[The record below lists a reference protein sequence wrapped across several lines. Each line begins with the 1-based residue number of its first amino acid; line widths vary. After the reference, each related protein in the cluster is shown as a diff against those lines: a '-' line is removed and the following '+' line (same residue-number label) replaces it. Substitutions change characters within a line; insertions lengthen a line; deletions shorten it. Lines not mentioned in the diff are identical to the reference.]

1 MPGMFRSA
9 LAGGGR
15 SGRPAM
21 SHAEGRQAQGGSDV
35 RRRGHRPGPRAPGC
49 TRAPRHTH
57 PAASGPRGGRRGP
70 GRPAA
75 PGLRPPAC
83 CPARPGPARPQHS
96 RWPRPPVSCPSASAG
111 ALKLIFPVMVR
122 HPAPRPS
129 LPRGLPPAWP
139 SRAPGT
145 CRAASPRTAARA
157 PPAAP
162 GPPVPGPA
170 GLTGS
175 FLVPGSLLG
184 TPVPKKLPGAKM
196 LPDLFRPAETWP
208 GLAGQAGLE
217 LPAGRLFPG
226 PRSGRRRPQ
235 PGAHDHLTGAY
246 A

>member
-1 MPGMFRSA
+1 MSA
-9 LAGGGR
+9 AAVTGR
-15 SGRPAM
+15 
-21 SHAEGRQAQGGSDV
+21 
-35 RRRGHRPGPRAPGC
+35 GPRAPGC
-49 TRAPRHTH
+49 TRAPRHTTTSPHTH

-83 CPARPGPARPQHS
+83 GPARPGPAATL
-96 RWPRPPVSCPSASAG
+96 PPAPSARV
-111 ALKLIFPVMVR
+111 LPVR
-122 HPAPRPS
+122 LSRGTEADLSRYAASPAPRPS

-162 GPPVPGPA
+162 GPAVPGPGPGPGPA

-175 FLVPGSLLG
+175 FPVPGSLLG
-184 TPVPKKLPGAKM
+184 TPVPKRLPGAKM

-226 PRSGRRRPQ
+226 PRSGCRRPQ
-235 PGAHDHLTGAY
+235 PGAHDHPTGHTPRPPKISQRDLLGGAMCH
-246 A
+246 